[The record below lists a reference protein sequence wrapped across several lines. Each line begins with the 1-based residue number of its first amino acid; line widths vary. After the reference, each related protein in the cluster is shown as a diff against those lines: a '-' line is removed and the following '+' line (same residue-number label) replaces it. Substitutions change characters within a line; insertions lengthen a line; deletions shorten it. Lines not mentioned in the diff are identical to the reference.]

1 MKLINKQFIKPI
13 LQLVKIRPKSKGDK
27 DKKTNT
33 YESLNALYGDRE
45 VTLKSG
51 IFSLKSTNG
60 KARPLEIAAQ
70 HKILTPKQCFED
82 YQ

>member
-1 MKLINKQFIKPI
+1 MLKLDQNQKQIRIKN
-13 LQLVKIRPKSKGDK
+13 
-27 DKKTNT
+27 TNT

-51 IFSLKSTNG
+51 IFSLKATNG
-60 KARPLEIAAQ
+60 KARPLDIATQ
-70 HKILTPKQCFED
+70 HKILTPKQCFQD

>member
-1 MKLINKQFIKPI
+1 MLKLDQNQKQIRIKN
-13 LQLVKIRPKSKGDK
+13 
-27 DKKTNT
+27 TNT